1 MEGIMRGAGRMIAVA
16 TVAAACLWSTSAY
29 AQHGHH
35 GGVGHY
41 SGHGYYGGGHRY
53 GLGFSF
59 GYGHGGYYGPY
70 GHGPYF
76 YGSYYY
82 PPYSYYDGAGAVR
95 LRIEP
100 AQARVFVDGYYAGV
114 VDDFDGR
121 FQRLRLAPGRHEIT
135 LKLDGYRTYRVRVYA
150 PPDRTVAVHHE
161 MTAGDAEDEFE
172 DLVGGAQHRSH
183 GDTVPGEWRREARE
197 SGDGALEDDHFVQE
211 APHTSRGAA
220 GELRMIVHPA
230 DASVYVDGE
239 FRGSGREARRLGL
252 AAGPHRVE
260 VVRPGFAPVDRQVE
274 IEAGRRLDLH
284 VELPPS

>member
-1 MEGIMRGAGRMIAVA
+1 MIAVA

-35 GGVGHY
+35 GGVGHR
-41 SGHGYYGGGHRY
+41 SGHGYYGRHGYYGGGHHY

-59 GYGHGGYYGPY
+59 GFPYGYGYGGYYGPY

-76 YGSYYY
+76 YGNYYY

-100 AQARVFVDGYYAGV
+100 AQTRVFVDGYYAGI

-135 LKLDGYRTYRVRVYA
+135 LKLDGYRTYRVRVYTPA
-150 PPDRTVAVHHE
+150 DRTVAVHHG
-161 MTAGDAEDEFE
+161 MAAGDAEDEFE
-172 DLVGGAQHRSH
+172 DLVGGAHHSSH
-183 GDTVPGEWRREARE
+183 ADAAPGEGRGERD
-197 SGDGALEDDHFVQE
+197 SGDGALEDDRLGPE
-211 APHTSRGAA
+211 GPHASRGAA

-239 FRGSGREARRLGL
+239 FRGSGRDARRLGL
-252 AAGPHRVE
+252 VAGPHRVE

-274 IEAGRRLDLH
+274 IEAGRQLELR
-284 VELPPS
+284 VELSPS